1 MSQDGEQ
8 FYQRSRNLFPNVP
21 WRDFWNF
28 HLFERWDTGDE
39 VNLVPPAELSL
50 LDKLVTNVRGKQDTD
65 VDVQGQ
71 VRSISLDSWVERKEG
86 QR

>member
-8 FYQRSRNLFPNVP
+8 FYQRSRNLFPNIP
-21 WRDFWNF
+21 WRDFWSF
-28 HLFERWDTGDE
+28 RLFERWDTGDE

-50 LDKLVTNVRGKQDTD
+50 LGKLVTNVRDKQDMD

>member
-8 FYQRSRNLFPNVP
+8 FYQRSCNLFPNVP

-28 HLFERWDTGDE
+28 HLFECWDTGDE

-50 LDKLVTNVRGKQDTD
+50 LGKLVTNVRGKQDTD